1 MPNQFKLEPF
11 NPGWGMGSSHIQ
23 TILGKY
29 ARGATAGIVFHR
41 RRIETPDGDFFDLD
55 FPEIAGLPLD
65 ETTPI
70 VLLLHGLEGHSRR
83 GYMCQTYRLLARQG
97 IRSAGMN
104 FRSCSGEMNRQP
116 WSYHAGATEDVA
128 LALDA
133 LEAWCPGVPKGMIG
147 FSLGANLTLKYLG
160 ERGEG
165 VRPSLQAAAA
175 ISPPFDLRQ
184 SATEMQKGI
193 KRVYGRMFLNSIRSK
208 MQTKADLVRPVTDLE
223 QIMAAQS
230 VYEFDNLWT
239 APIHG
244 FRDADDYYAQCS
256 SGSYLTGIRVPT
268 LILRSIDD
276 PMFAPQDIPF
286 DVIQA
291 NPSLYAGITR
301 RGGHLGYIE
310 GRPGH
315 FSCWAERQASRFTTL
330 FVKDAA
336 Q

>member
-11 NPGWGMGSSHIQ
+11 NPGWGLGSSHIQ

-29 ARGATAGIVFHR
+29 ARGDTEGIVFHR
-41 RRIETPDGDFFDLD
+41 RRIDTPDGDFFDLD
-55 FPEIAGLPLD
+55 FPEIAGLPLE
-65 ETTPI
+65 ETAPI

-104 FRSCSGEMNRQP
+104 YRSCSGEMNRQP

-128 LALDA
+128 LAFDA
-133 LEAWCPGVPKGMIG
+133 LEAWCPGIPKGLIG

-165 VRPSLQAAAA
+165 VRPSLRTAAA
-175 ISPPFDLRQ
+175 ISPPFDLGQ

-193 KRVYGRMFLNSIRSK
+193 KRVYGRMFLNSLRHK
-208 MQTKADLVRPVTDLE
+208 MQAKARLVRQVADLE
-223 QIMAAQS
+223 QILAAQS
-230 VYEFDNLWT
+230 VYEFDSVWT
-239 APIHG
+239 APMHG

-256 SGSYLTGIRVPT
+256 SGSYLAGIRVPT

-291 NPSLYAGITR
+291 NPYLYAGITQ

-315 FSCWAERQASRFTTL
+315 FSGWAERQASRFVST
-330 FVKDAA
+330 FVKE
-336 Q
+336 